1 MKTLITNGRVLDP
14 ANQLDTL
21 CDVLVMDG
29 KVAQVGQNLTDSEAT
44 VVDATGCW
52 VTPGLIDMHVHL
64 RSPGQHHKETIA
76 TGTASAAL
84 GGFTTLIPMANT
96 SPVVDSE
103 VVVEFI
109 NSRVAKEG
117 HVNVFPV
124 GAITKGLKGQEL
136 ADMGSMKAAGIIA
149 VSDDGL
155 PVANPNMLKTAMLY
169 AKQFD
174 LPLLMHSED
183 HALSAG
189 GVINA
194 GPHADLMG
202 FKGISSD
209 SEEVAVA
216 RDIILAK
223 HTGARLHIQHVSVK
237 ESLDHIRA
245 AKAAGLPI
253 TTEVCPHHFT
263 LIDEDITTYD
273 ANFKMSPPLRSR
285 RDRDALIEALR
296 DGTIDAIATDH
307 APHHEDEKNC
317 EFDLAMNGIV
327 GLETAVPL
335 SISELVNTN
344 LLTPLELIEKMTLAP
359 ARILGLAKGTLTVG
373 AAADIT
379 IIDPSLQWTI
389 DKERF
394 ASKSKNTP
402 FHGRQV
408 TGKCRHLMVAGQWV
422 VKDGVLC

>member
-1 MKTLITNGRVLDP
+1 MNILIQNGRVLDP
-14 ANQLDTL
+14 ANNVDTT
-21 CDVLVMDG
+21 CDVLVVAG
-29 KVAQVGQNLTDSEAT
+29 KVAQVGENLTAEGAT
-44 VVDATGCW
+44 VIDATGCW

-84 GGFTTLIPMANT
+84 GGFTSIVPMANT
-96 SPVVDSE
+96 SPVVDNE

-109 NSRVAKEG
+109 NSRAAKEG
-117 HVNVFPV
+117 YVNVFQV
-124 GAITKGLKGQEL
+124 GAITKGMQGQEL
-136 ADMGSMKAAGIIA
+136 ADIATMKAAGIVA

-194 GPHADLMG
+194 GPHADMMG
-202 FKGISSD
+202 LKGISAD

-237 ESLDHIRA
+237 ESLGHIRA
-245 AKAAGLPI
+245 AKAMGLPV

-263 LIDEDITTYD
+263 LIDEDIKTYD
-273 ANFKMSPPLRSR
+273 ANFKMSPPLRSAS
-285 RDRDALIEALR
+285 DREALIEALR

-307 APHHEDEKNC
+307 APHHADEKNC

-335 SISELVNTN
+335 SISELVNTGV
-344 LLTPLELIEKMTLAP
+344 LTPLELIAKLSSAP
-359 ARILGLAKGTLTVG
+359 ARILGLDRGTLG
-373 AAADIT
+373 AGVVADIT
-379 IIDPSLQWTI
+379 IIDPTVQWTI
-389 DKERF
+389 DKDKM
-394 ASKSKNTP
+394 ATKSKNTP
-402 FHGRQV
+402 FHGRAV
-408 TGKCRHLMVAGQWV
+408 TGRCRDLIVGGRV
-422 VKDGVLC
+422 VVQNGELC

>member
-1 MKTLITNGRVLDP
+1 MKTLITNGRILDP
-14 ANQLDTL
+14 ANNLDA
-21 CDVLVMDG
+21 VMDLLIIDG
-29 KVAQVGQNLTDSEAT
+29 KVAQIGNNLSHSEAT
-44 VVDATGCW
+44 TIDATGCW

-84 GGFTTLIPMANT
+84 GGFTSIVPMANT
-96 SPVVDSE
+96 SPVVDNE
-103 VVVEFI
+103 VVVEYI
-109 NSRVAKEG
+109 NTRVAKEG

-189 GVINA
+189 GVIHA
-194 GPHADLMG
+194 GPHADMMG
-202 FKGISSD
+202 FKGISAD

-223 HTGARLHIQHVSVK
+223 HTGARLHIQHISVK
-237 ESLDHIRA
+237 ESLDHIRV
-245 AKAAGLPI
+245 AKAAGLHV

-263 LIDEDITTYD
+263 LIDEDIISYD
-273 ANFKMSPPLRSR
+273 ANFKMSPPLRSAS
-285 RDRDALIEALR
+285 DREALIEALR

-307 APHHEDEKNC
+307 APHHADEKNC

-335 SISELVNTN
+335 SISELVNTHV
-344 LLTPLELIEKMTLAP
+344 LTPLQLIEKMSTAP
-359 ARILGLAKGTLTVG
+359 ARILGLDKGTLSIG
-373 AAADIT
+373 ADADIT
-379 IIDPSLQWTI
+379 IIDPAVQWTV
-389 DKERF
+389 DKAAF

-408 TGKCRHLMVAGQWV
+408 TGRCRDLLVGGQVV
-422 VKDGVLC
+422 VKNGVLC